1 MPSPRAPS
9 RAMVRRS
16 VTDRAHQEFV
26 IAAAALVAIGLT
38 AATPG
43 VAQDRRSMQD
53 LFNACVEQ
61 AKQAGWSQQ
70 DITNNRD
77 AARRWVANC
86 MRNGGASAKTSK
98 KSRSG

>member
-1 MPSPRAPS
+1 MKYL
-9 RAMVRRS
+9 
-16 VTDRAHQEFV
+16 
-26 IAAAALVAIGLT
+26 IAAAALLAVGLA

-43 VAQDRRSMQD
+43 VAQGSMND

-86 MRNGGASAKTSK
+86 MRNGGASAKKSK
-98 KSRSG
+98 KSR